1 MAMSTLAF
9 FALAVAASELQAEFG
24 ISKFQ
29 LGLIGAVNTGIG
41 AVLAP
46 AAGRISDRIGGRNS
60 VAGVLIF
67 SGFSAFLLA
76 IAPNYPLLLA
86 ASAVGGIAQ
95 GWGNPATNKAIG
107 VAVEEAKRGVVTGI
121 KQSGVQAAVVV
132 AGVAV
137 PLMSA
142 SFGWRSAMWLTAGLS
157 FALLLTIQ
165 LVPPKADP
173 GPQDASQAG
182 ATSPLPM
189 WVTQVAIFG
198 FLLGTVGGGFGRFL
212 PLFAE
217 EAVGFSVER
226 AGQVFALQGL
236 VAVPAR
242 LTAGIALD
250 RGASPQ
256 KMMMIMAALG
266 AGALLIVT
274 AASSGRPSL
283 LWIGTTLAGLTI
295 GTWNTAAN
303 VSMIALKENAGRAT
317 GRLMLGFLFGLTVG
331 GPAVGWSIDQFGYT
345 PAWLAS
351 GVLCL
356 VASAV
361 IGQRSS
367 TPARPEVDATGSVA

>member
-189 WVTQVAIFG
+189 WVTQVAMFG

>member
-266 AGALLIVT
+266 AGALLVVT

>member
-1 MAMSTLAF
+1 MAISTLAF
-9 FALAVAASELQAEFG
+9 FALAVAASELQLEFG
-24 ISKFQ
+24 ISKFE
-29 LGLIGAVNTGIG
+29 LGLLGAVNTGVG
-41 AVLAP
+41 AIMAP
-46 AAGRISDRIGGRNS
+46 KAGAITDQIGGRNA

-67 SGFSAFLLA
+67 SGVSAVLLA
-76 IAPNYPLLLA
+76 ISPNFPLLLA
-86 ASAVGGIAQ
+86 ASAIGGVAQ

-107 VAVEEAKRGVVTGI
+107 VAIDEAKRGVATGI
-121 KQSGVQAAVVV
+121 KQSGVQAAVVI

-142 SFGWRSAMWLTAGLS
+142 SFGWRSAMWLTAGLAL
-157 FALLLTIQ
+157 ALLFTLRA
-165 LVPPKADP
+165 VPPKADP
-173 GPQDASQAG
+173 PPRDASRVA
-182 ATSPLPM
+182 APSRLPS

-250 RGASPQ
+250 RGASPK
-256 KMMMIMAALG
+256 KMMLLMAAFG
-266 AGALLIVT
+266 AVALLVVT
-274 AASSGRPSL
+274 AASDGRPSL
-283 LWIGTTLAGLTI
+283 LWIGTILAGLTI

-303 VSMIALKENAGRAT
+303 VSMISLGENAGRGT

-351 GVLCL
+351 
-356 VASAV
+356 SALALAAAWV
-361 IGQRSS
+361 IGQRTSS
-367 TPARPEVDATGSVA
+367 SVRPEVDPTRSVA

>member
-217 EAVGFSVER
+217 EPWGSRSNE
-226 AGQVFALQGL
+226 
-236 VAVPAR
+236 PAKSLPSKVSSPCR
-242 LTAGIALD
+242 LD
-250 RGASPQ
+250 
-256 KMMMIMAALG
+256 
-266 AGALLIVT
+266 
-274 AASSGRPSL
+274 
-283 LWIGTTLAGLTI
+283 
-295 GTWNTAAN
+295 
-303 VSMIALKENAGRAT
+303 
-317 GRLMLGFLFGLTVG
+317 
-331 GPAVGWSIDQFGYT
+331 
-345 PAWLAS
+345 
-351 GVLCL
+351 
-356 VASAV
+356 
-361 IGQRSS
+361 
-367 TPARPEVDATGSVA
+367 

>member
-331 GPAVGWSIDQFGYT
+331 GPAVGWSIDQFGYI

>member
-132 AGVAV
+132 AGVTV